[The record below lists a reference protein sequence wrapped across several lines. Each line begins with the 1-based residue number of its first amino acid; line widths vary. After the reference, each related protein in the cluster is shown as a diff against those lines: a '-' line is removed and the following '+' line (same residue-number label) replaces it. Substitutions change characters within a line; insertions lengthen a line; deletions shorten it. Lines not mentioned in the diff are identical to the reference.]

1 MRRGNHVDMNSSMH
15 SHKIFIDLSLLKN
28 SSVHDFK
35 TVLLAYL
42 VTFGANFD
50 TSFWDNPL
58 CPHIPVWDIEKEACL
73 HRENLWNW
81 SHWD

>member
-1 MRRGNHVDMNSSMH
+1 MHRGNHVDMNSSMH
-15 SHKIFIDLSLLKN
+15 SQKIFIDLSLLKN

-50 TSFWDNPL
+50 TLF
-58 CPHIPVWDIEKEACL
+58 
-73 HRENLWNW
+73 
-81 SHWD
+81 